1 MFEPGRSRV
10 TGVSLT
16 ATCFAHRAPGTA
28 WFQQT
33 ALKNRAGGQKS
44 EVKGPLLPAN
54 TLQLQ
59 RTPARLPLPARLWFC
74 QAFP

>member
-1 MFEPGRSRV
+1 MFEQGCSHV
-10 TGVSLT
+10 MGFSLT
-16 ATCFAHRAPGTA
+16 AMCFAHKPPGTA

-44 EVKGPLLPAN
+44 EVKGLLLSAN

-59 RTPARLPLPARLWFC
+59 MTPARLPLPAQLWFC
-74 QAFP
+74 QAFL